1 MPHNAEFDDSAT
13 QNRAL
18 SYRERYLDHWAIVR
32 LLPNMQQVVVDRYCH
47 RSDAEG
53 HLKFLRQ
60 QIPNG
65 EFIVIFDER
74 RDRG

>member
-1 MPHNAEFDDSAT
+1 MPHNAEFDDSAS
-13 QNRAL
+13 QNRSL
-18 SYRERYLDHWAIVR
+18 SYRERYLNHWAIVR
-32 LLPNMQQVVVDRYCH
+32 LLPNMQRVVDLYCR

-53 HLKFLRQ
+53 HLKFLRE
-60 QIPNG
+60 QIPDG